1 MKKFV
6 TMLAL
11 LLSFSFGVRA
21 QGGASG
27 TNGPGQ
33 PATVTG
39 TIVDEKGAPLQG
51 VSVTVAGT
59 NTGTTTDSLGHF
71 SIKAAKGA
79 TLIISYIKYGT
90 QEVPVNDQRILSIN
104 MSPLTT
110 NMNDVVVIGYGTQ
123 RKATLTGSVAQINA
137 AEIVTTKNE
146 NVENMLT
153 GKVPGLQI
161 LQNTAEPGDFS
172 NNIAIRGMG
181 NPLIVI
187 DGVETPDFTVTN
199 NNGDNPVGTSNIL
212 TRLDPNDIESISV
225 LKDASAS
232 VYGVKAANGV
242 ILITTKRGKAG
253 SLQLSYS
260 GTYGW
265 QVPSGLPKPVNA
277 LQYME
282 LGESG
287 GFA

>member
-1 MKKFV
+1 MAFFCWGSG
-6 TMLAL
+6 A
-11 LLSFSFGVRA
+11 R
-21 QGGASG
+21 GASQPG
-27 TNGPGQ
+27 GKGQ
-33 PATVTG
+33 PTSVSG
-39 TIVDEKGAPLQG
+39 VILDEKGSPLQG

-71 SIKAAKGA
+71 SIRAAKGA

-90 QEVPVNDQRILSIN
+90 QEVLIGDQKVLSIN

-110 NMNDVVVIGYGTQ
+110 NLNDVVVIGYGTQ
-123 RKATLTGSVAQINA
+123 RKATLTGSVAQING

-146 NVENMLT
+146 NVENMLN

-161 LQNTAEPGDFS
+161 LQNTAEPGDYA

-181 NPLIVI
+181 NPLIVV
-187 DGVETPDFTVTN
+187 DGVEMPDFTVTG
-199 NNGDNPVGTSNIL
+199 NNGDNNVGSSNIL

-242 ILITTKRGKAG
+242 ILVTTKRGKAG
-253 SLQLSYS
+253 SLQLSYT

-265 QVPSGLPKPVNA
+265 QVH
-277 LQYME
+277 
-282 LGESG
+282 LGASRNQSTRCNI
-287 GFA
+287 